1 MPTKIEWCDEVW
13 NPVTGCTPISEGCQH
28 CYAKRMARRLHG
40 RCGYPDF
47 PKEFSVTFH
56 QDRLDLPMK
65 WKKPRRIFV
74 NSMGDIFHDD
84 VDTHWIDDVLEV
96 IGACSQHTFIMLT
109 KRPGNMERKLYEVTE
124 AHGCRELGGGDYL
137 PNLWLGVTAE
147 NQEMAEKRIPEL
159 LAVLAAVH
167 FVSVEP
173 MLAPVDISWN
183 LERFACATK
192 DVKTGCVTPKRTRID
207 WVIAGPETGPGARSC
222 NAEWIEDLGRQCKS
236 AWVPFFDKRDE
247 FIRREWPTE

>member
-65 WKKPRRIFV
+65 WKKPRRIFID
-74 NSMGDIFHDD
+74 SMGDFFHDG

-96 IGACSQHTFIMLT
+96 IGACPQHYFMILT
-109 KRPGNMERKLYEVTE
+109 KRSENIERKLYEVTE

-137 PNLWLGVTAE
+137 PNLWLGVTVE
-147 NQEMAEKRIPEL
+147 NREYEKRVSDL
-159 LAVLAAVH
+159 LAIPAAVR

-173 MLAPVDISWN
+173 MLGPVDLTYAAFNGADSLSAI
-183 LERFACATK
+183 AG
-192 DVKTGCVTPKRTRID
+192 VD
-207 WVIAGPETGPGARSC
+207 WVIAGPETGPGARPC
-222 NAEWIEDLGRQCKS
+222 NPEWIEDLGRQCKS

-247 FIRREWPTE
+247 FIRREWPDGKHIHASKV